1 MLVDKSDG
9 FPQFIFILKNAT
21 ARKKTSKK
29 RNHVAYIGLTRR
41 TMSDDSSSE
50 YESTSSLDAEP
61 LQPVFIKRD
70 RLGEKKTIPSEQL
83 TEVKLNVE
91 KYMVLP
97 EEAPE
102 TLVDDTD
109 DVDPEREYDEWKE
122 REKERYERDMLA
134 LKEREDARENVG
146 KSM

>member
-1 MLVDKSDG
+1 
-9 FPQFIFILKNAT
+9 
-21 ARKKTSKK
+21 
-29 RNHVAYIGLTRR
+29 
-41 TMSDDSSSE
+41 MSDDSSSE

-61 LQPVFIKRD
+61 LQPVFIKRN
-70 RLGEKKTIPSEQL
+70 RLGEKKTIPTEQL